1 MTTVSEIVVHL
12 QPEAEM
18 EQLEEAATALGV
30 SIRPMHPGIAD
41 SRLSRTFRAEA
52 PDPEAA
58 RRVAASLQESDA
70 VEAAYYKPDAEL
82 PG

>member
-1 MTTVSEIVVHL
+1 MSDIVVHL
-12 QPEAEM
+12 QPDAEV

-30 SIRPMHPGIAD
+30 PIRPMHPGISD
-41 SRLSRTFRAEA
+41 PRLSRTFRSEA

-58 RRVAASLQESDA
+58 KRVAASLQELDA
-70 VEAAYYKPDAEL
+70 VEAAYYKPDVEL